1 MNPSTS
7 REKKPRISGFFL
19 ALSGSHRISKIT
31 WQQMRQQ
38 LEPMRQQLEQQQE
51 RMRQQLGQQQEL
63 VRVLEQQLLF
73 CRKRTE
79 QQQRR

>member
-1 MNPSTS
+1 MN
-7 REKKPRISGFFL
+7 
-19 ALSGSHRISKIT
+19 KIT

-38 LEPMRQQLEQQQE
+38 LERRQEPMRQQQE
-51 RMRQQLGQQQEL
+51 PKRQQLGQLLEL

-73 CRKRTE
+73 CRKRTK